1 MKCISRKSGQ
11 EKNDTGIGGSIGL
24 NQDRL
29 KSIVDKDKDKESESS
44 KTSLPPVVRSSWGA
58 VLVDP
63 KADEKDESDNSEDEM
78 AESVS
83 EDDQSLEESESHE
96 GPIPTQPKR
105 NNQEEDDEQVLTN
118 RILQGLLNSL
128 LT

>member
-1 MKCISRKSGQ
+1 
-11 EKNDTGIGGSIGL
+11 L

-29 KSIVDKDKDKESESS
+29 KSVVDKHKDKESGSS

-58 VLVDP
+58 VPVNP
-63 KADEKDESDNSEDEM
+63 KADEKDESDHSEDEM

-83 EDDQSLEESESHE
+83 EDDQSLEESGSHE
-96 GPIPTQPKR
+96 GPIPIQPKR

-118 RILQGLLNSL
+118 RMLQGLLNSL